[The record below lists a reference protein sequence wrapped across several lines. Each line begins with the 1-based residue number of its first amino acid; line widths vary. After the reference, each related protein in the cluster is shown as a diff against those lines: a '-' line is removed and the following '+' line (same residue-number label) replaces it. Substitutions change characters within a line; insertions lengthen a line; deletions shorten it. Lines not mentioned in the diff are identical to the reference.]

1 MNPFYYLFLPL
12 LALPLLLFMVNKWVL
27 KRRLQP
33 QWLMLINFALTY
45 LIILVGSQL
54 IEYRLENDLKAFDL
68 NNDGVFSGAEVTPQ
82 QQAAARELERISART
97 LAPAIGFIFAFFY
110 SALFYT
116 VLIAANKIRE
126 KSDPT

>member
-1 MNPFYYLFLPL
+1 MNPFYYLLLPL

-27 KRRLQP
+27 NRRLQP

-110 SALFYT
+110 SALFYA